1 MSPTI
6 KRLTVPQLRA
16 SKAEGRK
23 VCMLTAYDYPIA
35 ELLDRS
41 GVDAI
46 LVGDSLANVVQGRR
60 TTVPVTLEEIIYHG
74 EMVVRAVKRAVVVV
88 DMPFLT
94 YHVGKFKAIE
104 NAGRILK
111 ETGCQAVKLEGSAD
125 QAEVVAA
132 LSGAGIPVMA
142 HVGLRPQSINQLG
155 SFRVQRDRD
164 QLLHDA
170 QAVEAAGAFAIV
182 MECLP
187 SEIASDVTAAVS
199 VPTIGIGAGL
209 GCDGQVLV
217 THDMLGLTS
226 GYIPRFVK
234 RFADLQTVIEEAVGS
249 YCDAVRN
256 GSFPGDEQTY
266 K

>member
-1 MSPTI
+1 MAPTE

-16 SKAEGRK
+16 YKAEGRK
-23 VCMLTAYDYPIA
+23 VCMLTAYDYPVA

-60 TTVPVTLEEIIYHG
+60 TTVPVTLDEIIYHG
-74 EMVVRAVKRAVVVV
+74 EMVVRAVQRAVVVV

-104 NAGRILK
+104 NAGRILQ

-125 QAEVVAA
+125 QAEVVSA
-132 LSGAGIPVMA
+132 LAGAGIPVMA

-164 QLLHDA
+164 QLMQDA

-187 SEIASDVTAAVS
+187 SDIASAVTAAVS
-199 VPTIGIGAGL
+199 VPTIGIGAGI

-234 RFADLQTVIEEAVGS
+234 RFADLQAVIGEAVGS
-249 YCDAVRN
+249 YCEAVRN
-256 GSFPGDEQTY
+256 GSFPGEEQMY